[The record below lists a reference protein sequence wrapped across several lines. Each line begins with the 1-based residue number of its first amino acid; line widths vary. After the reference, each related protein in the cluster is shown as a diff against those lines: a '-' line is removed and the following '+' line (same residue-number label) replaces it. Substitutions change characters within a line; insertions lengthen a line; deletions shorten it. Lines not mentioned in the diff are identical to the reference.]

1 MSVIKNIIAIILII
15 PFLHVTGTIAA
26 SFKNIEYAK
35 IGGYEI
41 PAHRIAC
48 IGDRVSKATEAM
60 TRAEISIAKR
70 IIRELNG
77 GRI

>member
-1 MSVIKNIIAIILII
+1 MSIIKTIIAIIFII

-41 PAHRIAC
+41 PAHKIAC
-48 IGDRVSKATEAM
+48 IGSRVSQATQAM
-60 TRAEISIAKR
+60 TRAEISIVKR